1 MSPTAHNE
9 RILLCAPLAVPG
21 QLSEKSRYR
30 SLDRSARIW
39 PSLCRDGW
47 YAHLISHFIRPNFLF
62 PPPGGIVWAPLT
74 LVVEFVNGGS
84 VFVLFSDGDLEN
96 HLVYNEL

>member
-62 PPPGGIVWAPLT
+62 PPPPRLT
-74 LVVEFVNGGS
+74 KVRKFGHEGAQFLGEIFRRRSGQ
-84 VFVLFSDGDLEN
+84 
-96 HLVYNEL
+96 HCHYW